1 MGIYS
6 NSIIEESSLIDDEF
20 DFDALDEACTIS
32 FLSRLP
38 DEDLQEFV
46 QSEECEALITEGKL
60 NRKTIMKLNKNND
73 LTRRQTLAAYQRAK
87 EKNDS
92 NWVKF
97 VKYKTLANKYKRAIL
112 EKYGKQSVNIAKKS
126 QRDYVSGKGKEA
138 AVRATIESRR
148 KKELES
154 GRAGRI

>member
-1 MGIYS
+1 MTK
-6 NSIIEESSLIDDEF
+6 D
-20 DFDALDEACTIS
+20 
-32 FLSRLP
+32 
-38 DEDLQEFV
+38 
-46 QSEECEALITEGKL
+46 TE
-60 NRKTIMKLNKNND
+60 IKNND

-87 EKNDS
+87 EKNDA

-138 AVRATIESRR
+138 AVRATIASRR